1 MIGKQSTT
9 VSAGFL
15 NQLSN
20 NWPNSTYRA
29 GLMLVEMWQHSCSL
43 RAQRIDMR
51 DQKSTPDGKAPNNLS
66 NQDFVLPEW
75 PTLPDF
81 AFDSA
86 AHDGVEVDSL
96 APGTRVRIQT
106 QNSEYWLTVL
116 EGGHRRVL
124 VQGGILPT
132 ASEARV
138 EGATDGGTA
147 LHRGWIEVDRSLEM
161 VCGPR
166 RITTSRVREIS
177 FEKPA
182 SPTHHHAA

>member
-1 MIGKQSTT
+1 MLLLD
-9 VSAGFL
+9 AG
-15 NQLSN
+15 QAR
-20 NWPNSTYRA
+20 T
-29 GLMLVEMWQHSCSL
+29 E
-43 RAQRIDMR
+43 MR
-51 DQKSTPDGKAPNNLS
+51 DQKSMADDKAPDNLS
-66 NQDFVLPEW
+66 EEELVLPEW

-86 AHDGVEVDSL
+86 AHDGVDVESL
-96 APGTRVRIQT
+96 TPGTRMRVQT

-138 EGATDGGTA
+138 EGATDGGSA
-147 LHRGWIEVDRSLEM
+147 LHNGWIEVNRSLEM

-182 SPTHHHAA
+182 SPTHHRAA

>member
-1 MIGKQSTT
+1 
-9 VSAGFL
+9 
-15 NQLSN
+15 
-20 NWPNSTYRA
+20 
-29 GLMLVEMWQHSCSL
+29 
-43 RAQRIDMR
+43 MR
-51 DQKSTPDGKAPNNLS
+51 DQKSRPDHDAPDDLS
-66 NQDFVLPEW
+66 EEELVLPQW

-96 APGTRVRIQT
+96 APGTRVRVQT

-124 VQGGILPT
+124 IQGGILPT
-132 ASEARV
+132 AAEARV
-138 EGATDGGTA
+138 EGATDGGSA
-147 LHRGWIEVDRSLEM
+147 LHSGWIEVNRSLEL

-182 SPTHHHAA
+182 SPSHHRAA

>member
-1 MIGKQSTT
+1 
-9 VSAGFL
+9 
-15 NQLSN
+15 
-20 NWPNSTYRA
+20 
-29 GLMLVEMWQHSCSL
+29 
-43 RAQRIDMR
+43 MR
-51 DQKSTPDGKAPNNLS
+51 DQKSMADDKAPDNLS
-66 NQDFVLPEW
+66 EEELVLPEW

-86 AHDGVEVDSL
+86 AHDGVDVESL
-96 APGTRVRIQT
+96 APGTRMRVQT

-138 EGATDGGTA
+138 EGATDGGSA
-147 LHRGWIEVDRSLEM
+147 LHRGWIEVDRSLEL

-177 FEKPA
+177 FE
-182 SPTHHHAA
+182 SPGSPSHHRAA